1 MNIKDILVAIATR
14 DEADPGRDYALSMA
28 TACGAHVTAA
38 AYPIV
43 PDMPGSLYP
52 NFATSLVK
60 NVQDE
65 AEAVVKAA
73 RERFEQAAHSTHVS
87 NSFSGFSASVHAVT
101 ADFAARLRTA
111 DLGILTQHKAG
122 EPERF
127 GDLFME
133 SALFRSGR
141 PVIVVPRGHSGRFS
155 TERVLIAWDGS
166 VHASRAVAGAMPL
179 LKGGTKIEVFTV
191 EEESKGP
198 DFRGSALVTHLRRH
212 SLDAYIAQQDEADI
226 PAAII
231 KQAELF
237 RASLVVMGGYG
248 HSRFREFVFGGA
260 TMLMLQKMPV
270 PVLMAH

>member
-1 MNIKDILVAIATR
+1 
-14 DEADPGRDYALSMA
+14 
-28 TACGAHVTAA
+28 
-38 AYPIV
+38 
-43 PDMPGSLYP
+43 
-52 NFATSLVK
+52 
-60 NVQDE
+60 
-65 AEAVVKAA
+65 
-73 RERFEQAAHSTHVS
+73 
-87 NSFSGFSASVHAVT
+87 
-101 ADFAARLRTA
+101 
-111 DLGILTQHKAG
+111 
-122 EPERF
+122 
-127 GDLFME
+127 
-133 SALFRSGR
+133 
-141 PVIVVPRGHSGRFS
+141 
-155 TERVLIAWDGS
+155 LIAWDGS